1 MLRCNMNYVIPALNY
16 ILKNSK
22 GIISVLEIE
31 RRSRNNSIKR
41 KYINNICL
49 QILYLLDFPIELVI

>member
-1 MLRCNMNYVIPALNY
+1 MNYVIPALNY

-22 GIISVLEIE
+22 RIISVLEIE

>member
-22 GIISVLEIE
+22 GTISVLEIE